1 MDLCHSTIESMIAN
15 TPPPLLRLPAELR
28 NHIYQ
33 EVLAQV
39 EKPFLLSAIR
49 QSPSMH
55 SVCRQIREACNGLFY
70 STTTFQFDNPS
81 ACLNFL
87 TNLSH
92 EHCELV
98 QEIRY
103 DCSEVCSNP
112 VSWRRAFLDLPGL
125 DEDVKISRLR
135 NQLAEKDIFLQEDV
149 LKASIKI
156 NGRLVWT
163 GDPLGEVRAAV
174 QNGSLVG
181 RVMFV

>member
-1 MDLCHSTIESMIAN
+1 M
-15 TPPPLLRLPAELR
+15 
-28 NHIYQ
+28 
-33 EVLAQV
+33 
-39 EKPFLLSAIR
+39 
-49 QSPSMH
+49 
-55 SVCRQIREACNGLFY
+55 
-70 STTTFQFDNPS
+70 
-81 ACLNFL
+81 
-87 TNLSH
+87 
-92 EHCELV
+92 
-98 QEIRY
+98 
-103 DCSEVCSNP
+103 
-112 VSWRRAFLDLPGL
+112 PGL